1 MDAPSRQDV
10 ERQLRLVLSSHEFA
24 ASPKLSE
31 LLYYL
36 VTETLAGKVLDV
48 LAFMSGDAKRRVS
61 VPLKFDKG
69 IVYLGPAPIAKIT
82 PEPASAQLA
91 PVDPALP

>member
-1 MDAPSRQDV
+1 MLTLGNHPRILELMRGYGWIDA
-10 ERQLRLVLSSHEFA
+10 
-24 ASPKLSE
+24 K
-31 LLYYL
+31 
-36 VTETLAGKVLDV
+36 TETLAGKVLDV

-61 VPLKFDKG
+61 VPLRFDKG
-69 IVYLGPAPIAKIT
+69 VVYLGPARIAKMT